1 MRVKPPR
8 RDRRAGLGAFA
19 TDSGAAAVLV
29 ALLLP
34 FVLGLSAVGLNY
46 ASIWSER
53 RHLITAA
60 DAAALAA
67 AIVHTQGGDAVATC
81 RDLLAQNHSA
91 EAATNADCLPQPDGS
106 VFVRTSALP
115 TFFFLPTDSGLTA
128 DAVATSRAI
137 AGDPIGIFGA
147 RPFGLCLDNPALQTF
162 LNSGP
167 EGARDSRTI
176 HTISNMNEPC
186 DATRTG
192 ADLQRMI
199 EGVAPYT
206 PCNSIGESDLN
217 DFLEF
222 GSDCLNELCEVVTTR
237 EAWGASNRTE
247 LLSVANRTYP
257 VYIIGRNTP
266 DNNQGADIGCEPF
279 LDGGRT
285 TFSIVGFTGMTV
297 HGEPRVTGNSVS
309 IRVSFS
315 ELQVTG
321 PCCAVSDPGYGG
333 VKATMMCRPTLEED
347 ACERQFS
354 ES

>member
-1 MRVKPPR
+1 MRVTPR
-8 RDRRAGLGAFA
+8 PGRRRSAAAFA
-19 TDSGAAAVLV
+19 TESGAAAVLV

-34 FVLGLSAVGLNY
+34 FVLGLTAVGLNY
-46 ASIWSER
+46 SSIWAER

-81 RDLLAQNHSA
+81 RDLLEKNHSA
-91 EAATNADCLPQPDGS
+91 EAAAGADCLPQPDGS
-106 VFVRTSALP
+106 VFVRASATP
-115 TFFFLPTDSGLTA
+115 PFFFLPEDSGLTT

-147 RPFGLCLDNPALQTF
+147 RPFGICLDNPALQQF
-162 LNSGP
+162 LASGP
-167 EGARDSRTI
+167 EGARDSLTI
-176 HTISNMNEPC
+176 HTISNMNQPC
-186 DATRTG
+186 DPLLTG
-192 ADLQRMI
+192 AQLQRMI
-199 EGVAPYT
+199 EGVAPYN
-206 PCNSIGESDLN
+206 PCSSTGESDLN
-217 DFLEF
+217 SFLSF

-237 EAWGASNRTE
+237 ESWGSSNRTE
-247 LLSVANRTYP
+247 LEGIANRTYP
-257 VYIIGRNTP
+257 VFIIGRNTP
-266 DNNQGADIGCEPF
+266 ANNQGASVGCDPF

-285 TFSIVGFTGMTV
+285 TFTIVGFTGLTV
-297 HGEPRVTGNSVS
+297 HGTPVVSGNTAS

-333 VKATMMCRPTLEED
+333 VKSTMMCRPTLEED